1 MYNLNRL
8 ALIVQGI
15 KQLEDLFSWP
25 KDACSIYHFFKIHA
39 QREQR
44 CVIHYFIRC

>member
-15 KQLEDLFSWP
+15 KQLEVLFSWP
-25 KDACSIYHFFKIHA
+25 KDACSICHFF
-39 QREQR
+39 
-44 CVIHYFIRC
+44 F